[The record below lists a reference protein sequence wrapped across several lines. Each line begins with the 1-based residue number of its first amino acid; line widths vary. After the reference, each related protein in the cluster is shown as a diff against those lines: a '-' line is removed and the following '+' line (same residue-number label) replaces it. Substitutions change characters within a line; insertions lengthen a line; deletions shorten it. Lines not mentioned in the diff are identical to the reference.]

1 MFVKT
6 VVFEGH
12 ILDSLTLS
20 KVLDRILKKGGHY
33 ELLDLKVGHDRDDG
47 SSARVSIL
55 AEDEASL
62 ETIMEEL
69 KAQGGTFPEEVDVT
83 LAPSPVEGVFPDG
96 FYSTTNLETYVRLG
110 GEDIRV
116 ENEAMDLGIAMD
128 VESKRAFTIPMN
140 EAKKGQ
146 RFVVGTEGVTV
157 VPLQRGEARGG
168 REGFG
173 FMKSEVSVEKPRR
186 KALQELAASLKEC
199 HERGEKNLLVLGPAV
214 VHSGASESVAKL
226 IRQGIF
232 DVLFGGNAVATHDIE
247 RQLYGTSLGI
257 SLKDG
262 TPVYNGHQH
271 HLRAINAIRG
281 AGGISNAIDK
291 GLLKGGIMHAAYSKG
306 MDIFLAGS
314 IRDDGPLPEVCT
326 DTQEAKKRMR
336 QMLGGVGTAVMAA
349 TALHSIAT
357 GNMLKASTRTYCV
370 DINPEAV
377 TKLMDRGS
385 LQTTPLVMDCES
397 FFHELSEFLL

>member
-6 VVFEGH
+6 VLFEGH

-33 ELLDLKVGHDRDDG
+33 ELLDLKIGHGSDDQ
-47 SSARVSIL
+47 SSARLSIL
-55 AEDEASL
+55 AEDQATFE
-62 ETIMEEL
+62 EIMEEI
-69 KAQGGTFPEEVDVT
+69 KVQGGTFPEERDVS
-83 LAPSPVEGVFPDG
+83 LAPSPEDGVFPEG
-96 FYSTTNLETYVRLG
+96 FYSTTNLETYVRWE

-116 ENEAMDLGIAMD
+116 ENEAMDLGIVLEA
-128 VESKRAFTIPMN
+128 EFKRAFTVPMS
-140 EAKKGQ
+140 EVIKGQ
-146 RFVVGTEGVTV
+146 SFVLGTEGVTV
-157 VPLQRGEARGG
+157 VPLQRREAAGG

-173 FMKSEVSVEKPRR
+173 FMKSEVSVEKPRHR
-186 KALQELAASLKEC
+186 VLEELAASLKES
-199 HERGEKNLLVLGPAV
+199 HERGKKNLLVLGPAV
-214 VHSGASESVAKL
+214 VHSGAAERVVKL
-226 IRQGIF
+226 IRRGVF

-247 RQLYGTSLGI
+247 MQLYGTSLGMK
-257 SLKDG
+257 LEDG
-262 TPVYNGHQH
+262 VPANNGHQH
-271 HLRAINAIRG
+271 HLRAINTIRG
-281 AGGISNAIDK
+281 AGGISNAIEK
-291 GLLKGGIMHAAYSKG
+291 GLLKGGIMHAAYSMG
-306 MDIFLAGS
+306 LDIFLAGS

-336 QMLGGVGTAVMAA
+336 QLLGDVGTAVMAA

-357 GNMLKASTRTYCV
+357 GNMLKASVRTFCI

-397 FFHELSEFLL
+397 FFYELSELLL